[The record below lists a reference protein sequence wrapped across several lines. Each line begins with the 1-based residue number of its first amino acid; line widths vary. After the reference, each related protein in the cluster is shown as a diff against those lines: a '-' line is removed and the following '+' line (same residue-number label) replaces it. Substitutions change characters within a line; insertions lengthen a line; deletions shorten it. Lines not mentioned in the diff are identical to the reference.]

1 MKIGLATVLVLLAA
15 TSQVTAADEPSPPE
29 LAECSAEC
37 KASMA
42 QMVITLINDLGGVAF
57 DESRLHGDRDQTVRT
72 LARTLPQLGVTQVI
86 ATGHTGNFCTRAG
99 NRGPALAPD
108 ELHARKCSFMTEEY
122 ALALGER
129 MARSLA
135 QLVTEATGGK
145 VRVKSISYGQE
156 RPRVSYPE
164 VDAATAGQWNEAA
177 SQNNR
182 VELRLE

>member
-1 MKIGLATVLVLLAA
+1 MKTLLTIVLVLV
-15 TSQVTAADEPSPPE
+15 TSTPQVTSADEPSPPGVD
-29 LAECSAEC
+29 ECSAEC

-42 QMVITLINDLGGVAF
+42 QMVIRLINDLGGVAF
-57 DESRLHGDRDQTVRT
+57 DESRLHADRAEVVQT
-72 LARTLPQLGVTQVI
+72 LARTLPQLGVKQVT

-99 NRGPALAPD
+99 KRGPSLAPD
-108 ELHARKCSFMTEEY
+108 RLDARKCSFVTEEY

-177 SQNNR
+177 SRNNR
-182 VELRLE
+182 VELRVE